1 VFKMPEKP
9 VATRGSLSGV
19 LVVEDYLLLR
29 VNPTQLKKPTDQP
42 LKSMKRS
49 VSCVMQA
56 HAVEIPVDR
65 SMQMSLGIF
74 LTGAGIDNYQ
84 LWMPDLSQELLRLG
98 QQLRTLKALLYH
110 GNLLCWNYGNL
121 ICP

>member
-1 VFKMPEKP
+1 MPEKP

-98 QQLRTLKALLYH
+98 QQLRTLKALLCH
-110 GNLLCWNYGNL
+110 GNLL
-121 ICP
+121 